1 MTSRERV
8 LTALRHEAPD
18 RVPRDFWAEEPA
30 WNRLLAHVGY
40 ADKER
45 LLRQL
50 EIDLRHLD
58 ALGTAERPL
67 GDGVFQNFWG
77 ERYVYQPT
85 PWGPMREDIPGA
97 LVSAESFLDLEAFD
111 WPTPDARDYSALR
124 QQASQHEEF
133 ALVYGFAD
141 VWQRPALVRGWEG
154 MFLDMATYP
163 ERVHF
168 LCRKFADYYRE
179 DYTRAAEV
187 TGGRIDLYLLIS
199 DLGSQHGPLMSLAM
213 FRQFVAPYLGQM
225 ARHIHRLGGR
235 VLFHSCGAVGPFI
248 PDLIELGVDVLDP
261 IQPVTPDMSPERL
274 KAKYGSRL
282 SFHGGIDMQKLLPF
296 GTPAQVQAEARRYC
310 KVLGDSGGYI
320 LGPAHFFQPDVP
332 PENVLAVYS
341 QPTSHR
347 IFR

>member
-8 LTALRHEAPD
+8 LTALRHELPD

-30 WNRLLAHVGY
+30 WNRLLAYMGY

-58 ALGTAERPL
+58 AQGPAERAM
-67 GDGVFQNFWG
+67 GEGVFQNFWG
-77 ERYVYQPT
+77 ERYLYQTT

-97 LVSAESFLDLEAFD
+97 LARAESLPELEAFE
-111 WPTPDARDYSALR
+111 WPTPDDRDYSALNHQAR
-124 QQASQHEEF
+124 QYEEF

-141 VWQRPALVRGWEG
+141 VWQRPALVRGWER
-154 MFLDMATYP
+154 MFLDMAAHP
-163 ERVHF
+163 DRVHS
-168 LCRKFADYYRE
+168 LCRKFTDYYLE

-199 DLGSQHGPLMSLAM
+199 DLGSQHGPLISLAM
-213 FRQFVAPYLGQM
+213 FRQFVAPYVGEM

-235 VLFHSCGAVGPFI
+235 VLFHSCGAVDPFI

-261 IQPVTPDMSPERL
+261 IQPATPDMAPERL
-274 KAKYGSRL
+274 KAKYGERL

-296 GTPAQVQAEARRYC
+296 GTPEQVEAEARRYC
-310 KVLGDSGGYI
+310 EVLGRGGGYL
-320 LGPAHFFQPDVP
+320 LGPAHRFQPDVP

-341 QPTSHR
+341 YPTP
-347 IFR
+347 